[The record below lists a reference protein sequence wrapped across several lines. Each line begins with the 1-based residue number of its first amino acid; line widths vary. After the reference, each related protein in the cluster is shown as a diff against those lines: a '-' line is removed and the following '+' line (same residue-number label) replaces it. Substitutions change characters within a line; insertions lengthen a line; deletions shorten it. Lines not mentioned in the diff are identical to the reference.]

1 MDKDFAR
8 GERLYRNPSAFQPQQ
23 SWSDEQAKKEEN
35 WLTLREE
42 KRKKKPKAFQPIP
55 LHLQSPEAIKAY
67 INGLPAAPKPAE
79 AKPAEARW
87 KPAPEPSKAPAAST
101 PQNSGSSG
109 GAATNLTTEESVQPK
124 SKVAAPQKIE
134 PTLVAS
140 TRLSPGTLA
149 KSEGTPVKQTS
160 LKPQSSAI
168 SDKPQ
173 RQTAQVIAAAPQPQP
188 STQTQPQQVAQA
200 TAQPEGQW
208 MNSGV
213 ATKGGLETIPFDGR
227 VIRKNK
233 EGKQVIIPVK
243 YGQQFQMQ
251 PGDQLQNFF
260 NLTRFKTQDR
270 ANSPGQTASV
280 NTFKDKLKNNAQKRL
295 QSNYNRLDTD
305 LKEYKNLSPN
315 NPKWQQLRQLSQKDQ
330 QLMQLNQRL
339 DRQISDLV
347 IKDRKE
353 TSFTPP
359 NAFID
364 RDDVYPMGVVS
375 PQIQSQI
382 KQIES
387 QQQLLKIARR
397 QMQAQY
403 PALAVIDSAK
413 VANSSN
419 AQLLG
424 TISQGFGQIQFNIK
438 DLSQQI
444 QKDPSKAL
452 LLDDVV
458 KGTLQGLKID
468 PNDPKQ
474 SETNKQIIDYLKW
487 EKTKDN
493 ILKWGGTLLTG
504 GLTVGAIIATFATEG
519 LALPFF
525 LGLGGAATGLGTAA
539 YEYRELATVDLA
551 ANAQQGGTK
560 LTSQDKDT
568 ARFNLIMGRVNLLMA
583 GLDVGLSV
591 KAVTGLLKL
600 GAKPISQFSQVLEL
614 QRAGKTEEVLESL
627 QQLRKEV
634 DPKTFEEL
642 EKIRIVR
649 QDNDFSA
656 QVNHKGKPKSH
667 IGSSGSVI
675 PSNAVG
681 KTSLI
686 EHIYGVDPAKSNSPF
701 TSFMTE
707 KNGVAKVYG
716 SKEIELNI
724 SRLKA
729 DIKLGRLKDIEIFA
743 PKEITNS
750 IKLEAEKISPGIN
763 LSKGIAQGNKGIETY
778 VKTLGLS
785 KRKTEKM
792 IRLLR
797 AYSDTSRDGEF
808 LIRGSIPKDY
818 YLGPYPAGQIQQ

>member
-1 MDKDFAR
+1 MTVDKDFAR
-8 GERLYRNPSAFQPQQ
+8 GERLYLNPSAFQPQQ
-23 SWSDEQAKKEEN
+23 SWSDGQAHNSDLGSLQPKKEEN
-35 WLTLREE
+35 WLTLRDK
-42 KRKKKPKAFQPIP
+42 KRKQKPKTFKP
-55 LHLQSPEAIKAY
+55 LPAHLQSPEAIKAY
-67 INGLPAAPKPAE
+67 INRFPATPKPIE

-87 KPAPEPSKAPAAST
+87 KPEPEPSKPPAAT
-101 PQNSGSSG
+101 PQKSEPSL
-109 GAATNLTTEESVQPK
+109 GAATNLTPETSLQPK
-124 SKVAAPQKIE
+124 APAPQKIE

-140 TRLSPGTLA
+140 TSLSPGMLA
-149 KSEGTPVKQTS
+149 KPEGTPVKQTS

-213 ATKGGLETIPFDGR
+213 TTKGGLETIPFDGR

-260 NLTRFKTQDR
+260 NLTKFKIQEK

-468 PNDPKQ
+468 PNNPKQ
-474 SETNKQIIDYLKW
+474 SVTNKAIIDYLKW

-493 ILKWGGTLLTG
+493 IIKWGGTLLTG

-519 LALPFF
+519 AALPFF

-539 YEYRELATVDLA
+539 HEYRELATVDLA
-551 ANAQQGGTK
+551 ADAQQGGTK
-560 LTSQDKDT
+560 LTSQDKDS
-568 ARFNLIMGRVNLLMA
+568 ARFNLMMSRVNLLMA

-591 KAVTGLLKL
+591 KAVTGLMKL
-600 GAKPISQFSQVLEL
+600 GAKPISQFDKALEL
-614 QRAGKTEEVLESL
+614 QKAGRTEEAIEIS
-627 QQLRKEV
+627 QQLKKEV
-634 DPKTFEEL
+634 DPQTFKEL
-642 EKIRIVR
+642 EKIRLEKQAKLQKLQEQRKTKEAQR
-649 QDNDFSA
+649 QL
-656 QVNHKGKPKSH
+656 KEG
-667 IGSSGSVI
+667 
-675 PSNAVG
+675 
-681 KTSLI
+681 I
-686 EHIYGVDPAKSNSPF
+686 E
-701 TSFMTE
+701 
-707 KNGVAKVYG
+707 
-716 SKEIELNI
+716 
-724 SRLKA
+724 KA
-729 DIKLGRLKDIEIFA
+729 EANGRLKTLKKADREWLNADPSGRRKELAFDPDTGKFNVEEAKVALQAEKDGLLDSPLRRAIDENGRSQGGDYIDAKGKYWDVKDASAGADNIAEIATPRQGNPGENILVDCTRLSIEEQLTLEA
-743 PKEITNS
+743 AVKSKLNAQSAEITFV
-750 IKLEAEKISPGIN
+750 P
-763 LSKGIAQGNKGIETY
+763 
-778 VKTLGLS
+778 
-785 KRKTEKM
+785 KR
-792 IRLLR
+792 
-797 AYSDTSRDGEF
+797 
-808 LIRGSIPKDY
+808 
-818 YLGPYPAGQIQQ
+818 